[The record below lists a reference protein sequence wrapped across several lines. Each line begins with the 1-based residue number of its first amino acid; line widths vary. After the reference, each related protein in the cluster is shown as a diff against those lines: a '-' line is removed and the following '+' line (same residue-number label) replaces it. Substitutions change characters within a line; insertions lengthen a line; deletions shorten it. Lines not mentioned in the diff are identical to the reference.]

1 MTRTWHDDPVPP
13 WVIWLIAA
21 GVLAIAETLSVDFV
35 LLMIA
40 GGALAAAGVA
50 ALGAPVVLQVA
61 VFAIAAAGLV
71 TVVRPIAKRRL
82 ELPTHQRTGVDALI
96 GRTAVVVRT
105 VDQHGGR
112 VKLAGEEWSAETYDP
127 TQVLEVGR
135 TVRVMEI
142 RGAAAVV
149 WAEP

>member
-1 MTRTWHDDPVPP
+1 VPA
-13 WVIWLIAA
+13 WVFWLIAA
-21 GVLAIAETLSVDFV
+21 GVLAAAEALSVDFV

-50 ALGAPVVLQVA
+50 AVGLPAAVQFG
-61 VFAIAAAGLV
+61 VFAVATLGLV
-71 TVVRPIAKRRL
+71 TVVRPMAKRRL
-82 ELPTHQRTGVDALI
+82 ELPTHERTGLDTLI
-96 GRTAVVVRT
+96 GKTAVVTRT

-127 TQVLEVGR
+127 TQVLEIGS

>member
-1 MTRTWHDDPVPP
+1 VPA
-13 WVIWLIAA
+13 WLIWLIAA
-21 GVLAIAETLSVDFV
+21 GVLAIAEALSVDLV
-35 LLMIA
+35 LIMFAAAALLAA
-40 GGALAAAGVA
+40 GAAALAAPA
-50 ALGAPVVLQVA
+50 ALQVA
-61 VFAIAAAGLV
+61 VFAAASLALLV
-71 TVVRPIAKRRL
+71 VVRPLARRRL
-82 ELPTHQRTGVDALI
+82 ELPHHERTGLEALV
-96 GRTAVVVRT
+96 GRTAVVIHT

-112 VKLAGEEWSAETYDP
+112 VKLAGEEWSAESYDP

>member
-1 MTRTWHDDPVPP
+1 L
-13 WVIWLIAA
+13 IWLIAA
-21 GVLAIAETLSVDFV
+21 GVLAVAEALSVNLV
-35 LLMIA
+35 LIMFA
-40 GGALAAAGVA
+40 AAAALAAGAA
-50 ALGAPVVLQVA
+50 ALAAPAALQVV
-61 VFAIAAAGLV
+61 VFALASLGLLV
-71 TVVRPIAKRRL
+71 VVRPLAKRRL
-82 ELPTHQRTGVDALI
+82 ELPHQQRLGLDALV
-96 GRTAVVVRT
+96 GRTCVVTHT

-112 VKLAGEEWSAETYDP
+112 VKLAGEEWSAEAYDP

>member
-1 MTRTWHDDPVPP
+1 VPV
-13 WVIWLIAA
+13 WLIWLIAA

-35 LLMIA
+35 LLMFA
-40 GGALAAAGVA
+40 GAALAGAGVA
-50 ALGAPVVLQVA
+50 ALGAPVVLQVL
-61 VFAIAAAGLV
+61 VFAIAAAGLLA
-71 TVVRPIAKRRL
+71 VVRPAAKRRL
-82 ELPTHQRTGVDALI
+82 ELPHHQRTGIDALV
-96 GRTAVVVRT
+96 GRTAVVTYT

-112 VKLAGEEWSAETYDP
+112 VKLAGEEWSAESYDP
-127 TQVLEVGR
+127 TQVLEIGR

>member
-1 MTRTWHDDPVPP
+1 L
-13 WVIWLIAA
+13 IWLIAA
-21 GVLAIAETLSVDFV
+21 GVLAIAEALSVDLV
-35 LLMIA
+35 LIMFAAAALLAA
-40 GGALAAAGVA
+40 GAAALAAPA
-50 ALGAPVVLQVA
+50 ALQVA
-61 VFAIAAAGLV
+61 VFAAASLGLLV
-71 TVVRPIAKRRL
+71 VVRPLAKRRL
-82 ELPTHQRTGVDALI
+82 ELPHHERMGIEALV
-96 GRTAVVVRT
+96 GRTAVVTHT

-112 VKLAGEEWSAETYDP
+112 VKLAGEEWSAEAFDP

>member
-1 MTRTWHDDPVPP
+1 VPP
-13 WVIWLIAA
+13 WLIWLIAA

-35 LLMIA
+35 LIMFA
-40 GGALAAAGVA
+40 GAALLGAGAA
-50 ALGAPVVLQVA
+50 ALGAPAVLQVA
-61 VFAIAAAGLV
+61 VFAVAALGLL
-71 TVVRPIAKRRL
+71 TVVRPTAKRRL
-82 ELPTHQRTGVDALI
+82 ALPHHERIGIDALV
-96 GRTAVVVRT
+96 GRNAVVIHT
-105 VDQHGGR
+105 VDEHGGR
-112 VKLAGEEWSAETYDP
+112 VRLAGEEWSAEAFDP

>member
-1 MTRTWHDDPVPP
+1 VPA

-50 ALGAPVVLQVA
+50 ALALPAAVQFG
-61 VFAIAAAGLV
+61 VFAVVTLGLV
-71 TVVRPIAKRRL
+71 TVVRPMAKRRL
-82 ELPTHQRTGVDALI
+82 ELPHHERMGIDALI
-96 GRTAVVVRT
+96 GRDAIVTRT

-127 TQVLEVGR
+127 TQVLEIGR
-135 TVRVMEI
+135 TVKVMEI

-149 WAEP
+149 WAAEP

>member
-1 MTRTWHDDPVPP
+1 VPA

-50 ALGAPVVLQVA
+50 ALAAPAALQFG
-61 VFAIAAAGLV
+61 VFAVAAVGLV
-71 TVVRPIAKRRL
+71 TLVRPIAKRRL
-82 ELPTHQRTGVDALI
+82 ELTMPHHQRMGIEALI
-96 GRTAVVVRT
+96 GKDAIVTRT

-127 TQVLEVGR
+127 NQVLEIGR
-135 TVRVMEI
+135 TVKVMEI

-149 WAEP
+149 WAAEP

>member
-1 MTRTWHDDPVPP
+1 MPAWL
-13 WVIWLIAA
+13 IWLIAA

-40 GGALAAAGVA
+40 GGALAGAGVA
-50 ALGAPVVLQVA
+50 AVGGPIALQFAAFA
-61 VFAIAAAGLV
+61 VSAVGLV
-71 TVVRPIAKRRL
+71 TLVRPMAKRRL
-82 ELPTHQRTGVDALI
+82 ELPIHQRTGLDALI
-96 GRTAVVVRT
+96 GRTAVVIRT

-127 TQVLEVGR
+127 TQVLEVGQA
-135 TVRVMEI
+135 VRVMEI

>member
-1 MTRTWHDDPVPP
+1 VPA
-13 WVIWLIAA
+13 WLLWLIAA
-21 GVLAIAETLSVDFV
+21 GALAIAETLSVDFV

-40 GGALAAAGVA
+40 GGALAGAGVA
-50 ALGAPVVLQVA
+50 ALGAPVALQFA
-61 VFAIAAAGLV
+61 VFAVSAVSLL
-71 TVVRPIAKRRL
+71 TVVRPMAKRRL
-82 ELPTHQRTGVDALI
+82 ELPTHERTGLDTLI
-96 GRTAVVVRT
+96 GRTAVVIRT

-135 TVRVMEI
+135 MVRVMEI

>member
-1 MTRTWHDDPVPP
+1 VPP
-13 WVIWLIAA
+13 WLIWLIVA
-21 GVLAIAETLSVDFV
+21 GVLAIAEALSVDLV
-35 LLMIA
+35 LIMFAVAALLA
-40 GGALAAAGVA
+40 GGAAALAAPA
-50 ALGAPVVLQVA
+50 ALQVA
-61 VFAIAAAGLV
+61 VFAAASLGLLV
-71 TVVRPIAKRRL
+71 VVRPLAKRRL
-82 ELPTHQRTGVDALI
+82 ELPHHERMGLEALV
-96 GRTAVVVRT
+96 GRTAVVIYT

-112 VKLAGEEWSAETYDP
+112 VKLAGEEWSAESYDP

>member
-1 MTRTWHDDPVPP
+1 MLRALLAT
-13 WVIWLIAA
+13 LAA
-21 GVLAIAETLSVDFV
+21 A
-35 LLMIA
+35 
-40 GGALAAAGVA
+40 ALAAPA
-50 ALGAPVVLQVA
+50 ALQVV
-61 VFAIAAAGLV
+61 VFALASLGLLV
-71 TVVRPIAKRRL
+71 VVRPLAKRRL
-82 ELPTHQRTGVDALI
+82 ELPHQQRLGLDALV
-96 GRTAVVVRT
+96 GRTCVVTHT

-112 VKLAGEEWSAETYDP
+112 VKLAGEEWSAEAYDP

>member
-1 MTRTWHDDPVPP
+1 VPP
-13 WVIWLIAA
+13 WLVWLIAA

-50 ALGAPVVLQVA
+50 ALAAPVALQVG
-61 VFAIAAAGLV
+61 VFAVAAVGLV
-71 TVVRPIAKRRL
+71 TVVRPMAKRRL
-82 ELPTHQRTGVDALI
+82 EIPSHQRMGIEALI
-96 GRTAVVVRT
+96 GRDAVVTHT

-127 TQVLEVGR
+127 TQVLEIGR

-149 WAEP
+149 WAVP